1 MVIRSRMVI
10 QCRTVIRS
18 RTVIQCRMVIRSRM
32 GPRVV
37 EVESIITDKINKLLR
52 EAGV

>member
-10 QCRTVIRS
+10 QCRMVILH
-18 RTVIQCRMVIRSRM
+18 RMVIRSRM